1 MQKYPRRTYK
11 DHIVYLASS
20 ASPCNKYI
28 SKDIVRKIGFIMTY
42 STAHNLNKVI
52 EFNKVIISIK
62 LLERGKRFSRKITF
76 LSIDFISKP
85 YLLLIQC
92 FTDILLGHC

>member
-20 ASPCNKYI
+20 ASSCYKYI
-28 SKDIVRKIGFIMTY
+28 SKDIVKKIGFIMTY
-42 STAHNLNKVI
+42 STAHTLNKVI
-52 EFNKVIISIK
+52 ILIK
-62 LLERGKRFSRKITF
+62 LLERGKRFSKKITF

-92 FTDILLGHC
+92 FTDILLGRY